1 MSVFDEFRAAS
12 AELFAAFDAPTATIT
27 HRAPGVR
34 TDEDMAAGRIPSPVV
49 TTTTVKA
56 VIGKK
61 KMTATDGTVHM
72 ATVARMNGPAE
83 IGDTLTMSG
92 NAFTIIEIDE
102 VNPDQ
107 GGAMIYIAVL
117 K

>member
-1 MSVFDEFRAAS
+1 MSLFDDFRAAS
-12 AELFAAFDAPTATIT
+12 AELFAAFDAPIATIT
-27 HRAPGVR
+27 HKSPGVR
-34 TDEDMAAGRIPSPVV
+34 TDADMAAGRIPSPVI
-49 TTTTVKA
+49 TTTTVNA

-61 KMTATDGTVHM
+61 KMTATDGTVRM
-72 ATVARMNGPAE
+72 ETVARMNGTAE
-83 IGDTLTMSG
+83 IGDTLTLNG
-92 NAFTIIEIDE
+92 NAFTITEMDE